1 MKNSDSGGAA
11 EPPLLNEVIMK
22 KYSTAKEARRRA
34 IFDGRRILGERIILT
49 FYFPIGQQIVV
60 RIAENR

>member
-1 MKNSDSGGAA
+1 MKR
-11 EPPLLNEVIMK
+11 

-60 RIAENR
+60 RIAASR